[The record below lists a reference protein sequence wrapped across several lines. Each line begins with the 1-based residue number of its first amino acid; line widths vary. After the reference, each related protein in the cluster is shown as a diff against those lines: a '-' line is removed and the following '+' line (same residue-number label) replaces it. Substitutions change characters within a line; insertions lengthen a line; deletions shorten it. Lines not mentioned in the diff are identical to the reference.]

1 MAEFTLIIAL
11 VALVLSSIAY
21 WRSGGRSDLQ
31 HLVNEMRQEIEGL
44 RTKQRALTEEMI
56 QQMRRGYEQSLQR
69 LKHIQERLLE
79 LKEETIE
86 GFQRSIDSALEEL
99 EGLKKRAEEG
109 IASLKGGVIERAQQA
124 EEKIARQVHRLEG
137 RVQIL
142 AAKSAISRA
151 RRLVEKEEFDQ
162 AEELLRDAVNEIKE
176 ARENLAD
183 HDPSLDRVLT
193 MLREAVQAV
202 QSKAEDMK
210 HKIDHVLEENEKL
223 LSALEMTKSKENI

>member
-1 MAEFTLIIAL
+1 MAGFALIIAL

-44 RTKQRALTEEMI
+44 RTKQKALTEEMI

-69 LKHIQERLLE
+69 LKHIQERLLA

-86 GFQRSIDSALEEL
+86 GLQRSIDSALEEL

-176 ARENLAD
+176 VRENLAD

-210 HKIDHVLEENEKL
+210 YKIDHVLEENEKL
-223 LSALEMTKSKENI
+223 LSALEMTKSKEHI